1 MHGLGNDFVMVDG
14 FEEHLDESTL
24 SQRATEWCDRHF
36 GIGADGLILILPS
49 RIAHFRMRVFNP
61 DGSEAEASGNG
72 IRCFA
77 KYVYEHRKTTDTALT
92 IETLGGI
99 KSVQLTTRG
108 GKVESARADI
118 GVPDFARKAIPMPDP
133 VLLAVLAI
141 DRVGPAAV
149 RACASGVEVRVAAPD
164 EATARVL
171 RQALAQTARRRDTD
185 RLIRIVVD

>member
-1 MHGLGNDFVMVDG
+1 MKAKKSAKPPARRTAL
-14 FEEHLDESTL
+14 
-24 SQRATEWCDRHF
+24 RATLARFVGQRPFDRLR
-36 GIGADGLILILPS
+36 DLPLLH
-49 RIAHFRMRVFNP
+49 R
-61 DGSEAEASGNG
+61 
-72 IRCFA
+72 FA
-77 KYVYEHRKTTDTALT
+77 
-92 IETLGGI
+92 
-99 KSVQLTTRG
+99 
-108 GKVESARADI
+108 
-118 GVPDFARKAIPMPDP
+118 ARKAIPMPDP